1 MLRRSMFRCRF
12 RYGLLLLVTA
22 AFLAGG
28 CGGQAR
34 PRAVNGVLDLSAWDF
49 AAGGTVRLDGEW
61 EFYWRRL
68 LAPQDFERGEAIPAP
83 GLIEA
88 PGTWNGHQ
96 AGGEAV
102 TGDGY
107 ATYRLRVRLKDPGGP
122 LALHVPYMRTAY
134 RLWIDGEQVAA
145 NGKVGTSRGTMVPQY
160 LPQTVLF
167 TPRGETV
174 QLVVQVSNFRHRS
187 GGMRESIEMGTV
199 GGIARKQERGQA
211 FRMALFGAI
220 LVMALY
226 HFGLYILRRRDRSSL
241 YFGLFCLLFAVRILV
256 TGEMLLVRMF
266 PDFNWE
272 AHLRIEYLTGYL
284 VLPVFVML
292 LHHLYPRETSVW
304 AVRLAQAAGALG
316 IVSLPMPVRQS
327 SLLIPPYNGVIILFV
342 LYSFYVLVAAVRRR
356 REGSGLFLAGGA
368 FFLAMTAAEV
378 LGYNAGVLPFPV
390 PQLTPPGLFVLI
402 LAQSMI
408 LAQRFTKAFTELQHS
423 RRLLTEREEHLRE
436 EIAEMLH
443 GRVQT
448 RLLLAGRRLEEVEG
462 LVESEPSRA
471 KELLA
476 AAREEV
482 EQVREEDVRQASHL
496 LHPSII
502 RVGLVPA
509 VRSLVG
515 RFADRFH
522 VDVDVD
528 PRLAER
534 DAAVDGGLPEAVR
547 LAAYRVLEEALG
559 NVHAHAGADRVV
571 IRLGITP
578 TGYLDLSV
586 RDDGRGIDPDR
597 LEPGLGLRSIAARV
611 AEMGGTWEISGRP
624 GSGTTLAA
632 RLPL

>member
-1 MLRRSMFRCRF
+1 MLS
-12 RYGLLLLVTA
+12 LVTVA
-22 AFLAGG
+22 LPAGG
-28 CGGQAR
+28 CAGKEP
-34 PRAVNGVLDLSAWDF
+34 PRAVHGVLDLSAWDL
-49 AAGGTVRLDGEW
+49 AADGTVRLDGEW

-68 LAPQDFERGEAIPAP
+68 LAPRDFDRGKAIPAP

-88 PGTWNGHQ
+88 PGTWNGHEV
-96 AGGEAV
+96 GGKPL

-107 ATYRLRVRLKDPGGP
+107 ATYRLLVRLRESGGP

-134 RLWIDGEQVAA
+134 RLWIDGEEAAA
-145 NGKVGTSRGTMVPQY
+145 NGRVGTSRETMVPQY
-160 LPQTVLF
+160 LPQTIQF
-167 TPRGETV
+167 TPRGDTV

-187 GGMRESIEMGTV
+187 GGMRESPEMGTA
-199 GGIARKQERGQA
+199 GGIARKHERDRA
-211 FRMALFGAI
+211 FRMTLLGAI

-226 HFGLYILRRRDRSSL
+226 HFGIYVLRRRDRSSL
-241 YFGLFCLLFAVRILV
+241 YFGLFCLLFAVRIPV

-284 VLPVFVML
+284 VLPVFIML
-292 LHHLYPRETSVW
+292 LRSLYPGETSVR

-316 IVSLPMPVRQS
+316 MVSLPAPARLS
-327 SLLIPPYNGVIILFV
+327 SLLIPPYNGIIILFV
-342 LYSFYVLVAAVRRR
+342 LYSFCVLVAAVRRR
-356 REGSGLFLAGGA
+356 REGAGLFLAGGS

-408 LAQRFTKAFTELQHS
+408 LAQRFTRAFADLRHS
-423 RRLLTEREEHLRE
+423 RRLLTEREEQLRE
-436 EIAEMLH
+436 GIAEMLH

-448 RLLLAGRRLEEVEG
+448 RLLLAGRRLEEAEG
-462 LVESEPSRA
+462 LVESEPARA

-482 EQVREEDVRQASHL
+482 EQVREEDVRRASHL

-509 VRSLVG
+509 VRSLAG

-559 NVHAHAGADRVV
+559 NVHAHAGAGRVV
-571 IRLGITP
+571 IRLGIAP
-578 TGYLDLSV
+578 TGDLDLSV
-586 RDDGRGIDPDR
+586 RDDGRGIDPGR